1 MAFAASG
8 LLTAAGVWLGERG
21 RRSQASLATVGT
33 GIAGLYLSLLAA
45 SAAYDLVPLA
55 VAFPAALGIGS
66 LATAVAVRWDSQS
79 LAGLGI
85 LGALAAPI
93 LVGESAAGARLRWEW
108 LRIAAFFVAVP
119 QIVVWALDQSGWDG
133 GSGPRGR
140 LLLVLALAMAIEL
153 VAARGFEVR
162 AGRAT
167 LRASTASGSPS
178 PRRGSAASP
187 SSRRGF
193 PRCAS
198 ARSSARNSTARP
210 SSETCSY
217 QSSPRTVSATRGS
230 CRRFRCLGESAPMER
245 VKRSPSQSYQQAVV
259 TGAPAGSTVPTT
271 AARGSRRNASS
282 SGGSGVRGT
291 LGG

>member
-33 GIAGLYLSLLAA
+33 GIAGLYLSLVTA

-66 LATAVAVRWDSQS
+66 LATAVAVRWDSRS

-93 LVGESAAGARLRWEW
+93 LVGESAAGATIPYLLVALAAAAGVLVWRRWEW

-119 QIVVWALDQSGWDG
+119 QIVVWALDQFGWDG

-140 LLLVLALAMAIEL
+140 LLLVLALTMAIEL
-153 VAARGFEVR
+153 VAALGFEVR

-178 PRRGSAASP
+178 PRRGSVASP

-198 ARSSARNSTARP
+198 ARPRP
-210 SSETCSY
+210 R
-217 QSSPRTVSATRGS
+217 P
-230 CRRFRCLGESAPMER
+230 
-245 VKRSPSQSYQQAVV
+245 
-259 TGAPAGSTVPTT
+259 
-271 AARGSRRNASS
+271 
-282 SGGSGVRGT
+282 
-291 LGG
+291 